1 VTKKSRR
8 ELEKALA
15 HIRELLSDDDDN
27 DNITVH
33 TDFTEVTDDMVSDD
47 GTVDPAKVPDATAPD
62 GYKLGDV
69 VNQSPALTCH
79 ELIPVGEDE

>member
-1 VTKKSRR
+1 VTKRSRR

-27 DNITVH
+27 EGITVH

-47 GTVDPAKVPDATAPD
+47 GNLDQAQMPDATAPD
-62 GYKLGDV
+62 GYELGDV
-69 VNQSPALTCH
+69 VNESPALTCY